1 MTFSRA
7 ATAAAMALTTVLT
20 LQGFVPHGQAP
31 TPQNPPPAAPQAGE
45 RGAAPQGRGGGGGRG
60 NPAATLFTE
69 ICAGCHGTDLAGG
82 RAPSLFD
89 DQWAR
94 GADDESLVRHIENGI
109 PTTEM
114 PPFKGALTEQQIWQL
129 VAYIRT
135 QAATL
140 KGRPQYVPDP
150 DNQVIK
156 SEKQT
161 FKIEIVAR
169 GIETPWGLAF
179 LPDGR
184 LLVTER
190 PGRLRII
197 ENGKLLPEVK
207 GLPKVWEKQDGGMFD
222 VEVHPQ
228 YARNGWIYLAYSE
241 TLPGYKAP
249 PADRGACAGRTRPWR
264 AARSPVDDG
273 GRARQDQ
280 PATTSGRSS
289 RSSSAR
295 SPICTAPTT
304 RTTD

>member
-1 MTFSRA
+1 MTFGRA

-20 LQGFVPHGQAP
+20 LQGFVPYGQAP
-31 TPQNPPPAAPQAGE
+31 TPQSPPPAVPPAGE
-45 RGAAPQGRGGGGGRG
+45 RGAAPQGRGGGRG
-60 NPAATLFTE
+60 NATATLFTE
-69 ICAGCHGTDLAGG
+69 ICAGCHGTTITGG

-89 DQWAR
+89 DQWSR
-94 GADDESLVRHIENGI
+94 GADDESIARNIENGV

-114 PPFKGALTEQQIWQL
+114 PPFKGALTDQQIWQL

-197 ENGKLLPEVK
+197 ENGQAPARGEGAAEGLGEAGWRHVRRRSPSAVRAQRVDLP
-207 GLPKVWEKQDGGMFD
+207 
-222 VEVHPQ
+222 
-228 YARNGWIYLAYSE
+228 R
-241 TLPGYKAP
+241 
-249 PADRGACAGRTRPWR
+249 RTRRPCPGTR
-264 AARSPVDDG
+264 LQPRSRRLRRTDAAVE
-273 GRARQDQ
+273 GR
-280 PATTSGRSS
+280 
-289 RSSSAR
+289 
-295 SPICTAPTT
+295 PIP
-304 RTTD
+304 RR

>member
-1 MTFSRA
+1 MTFSRP
-7 ATAAAMALTTVLT
+7 ATAAAIAFGTVLT
-20 LQGFVPHGQAP
+20 LQGFVPQGSRP
-31 TPQNPPPAAPQAGE
+31 RRRLRLPPRPRRASAAQRRKAG
-45 RGAAPQGRGGGGGRG
+45 RGGGRG
-60 NPAATLFTE
+60 NPTATLFTE
-69 ICAGCHGTDLAGG
+69 ICAGCHGTTITGG

-89 DQWAR
+89 DQWSR
-94 GADDESLVRHIENGI
+94 GADDESLARNIENGI

-249 PADRGACAGRTRPWR
+249 PADAGASRRRDAAVEGR
-264 AARSPVDDG
+264 
-273 GRARQDQ
+273 
-280 PATTSGRSS
+280 
-289 RSSSAR
+289 
-295 SPICTAPTT
+295 PIL
-304 RTTD
+304 RR